1 MKAQVT
7 AVVSSQRPAQ
17 PVYRAQQIVE
27 RDHHRNG
34 VVRVV
39 LKRRDIPELVKWN
52 VVAWQDAQALIRHRV
67 HERRHMAFNTIG
79 DASSGVFASLSARS
93 AVR

>member
-7 AVVSSQRPAQ
+7 AVSSAVSSQRPAQ
-17 PVYRAQQIVE
+17 PVYRAQQLIE

-52 VVAWQDAQALIRHRV
+52 VVAWHDAQALVRHRV
-67 HERRHMAFNTIG
+67 HERRHTAFNTIG
-79 DASSGVFASLSARS
+79 DASSGVFAHLR
-93 AVR
+93 VR